1 MKKSVEDY
9 DDPEAVRRLMAN
21 AKRLNDDEIWWRAFK
36 HLCRLEG
43 QIWNDPLERE
53 FYETLAAYEQLLTEK
68 NGRKTPASRTRQK
81 LANKGLNQ
89 CLEDWAVMSKPTGGF
104 ELLVKNGLAELTG
117 EYLVIKYRSQFSEKA
132 IAAAQRRLDEYGIE
146 PPTR

>member
-1 MKKSVEDY
+1 MKKKVEDY

-21 AKRLNDDEIWWRAFK
+21 AKRLNNDEIWSQAFR

-43 QIWNDPLERE
+43 QIGNGPLERE

-81 LANKGLNQ
+81 LANKGLVQ
-89 CLEDWAVMSKPTGGF
+89 CLEDWAVMAEPTEGF
-104 ELLVKNGLAELTG
+104 GLLVKNGLAELTG
-117 EYLVIKYRSQFSEKA
+117 EYLVVKHRSHFSEKA
-132 IAAAQRRLDEYGIE
+132 ITAAQRRLEEHGID
-146 PPTR
+146 PPSA